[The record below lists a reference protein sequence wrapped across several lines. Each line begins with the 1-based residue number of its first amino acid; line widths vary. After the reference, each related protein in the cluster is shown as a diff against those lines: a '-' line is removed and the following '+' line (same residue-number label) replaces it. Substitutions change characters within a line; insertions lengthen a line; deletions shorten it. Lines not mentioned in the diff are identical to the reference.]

1 MGVCVSIVSV
11 HLMVTRSKEDG
22 EVENS
27 AHAQQTGKRR
37 MTKPWVVVPTMLAV
51 VSLMALAASTACA
64 GTSAPIAP
72 RAPIAPIVRVV
83 SEMVWPEGI
92 PGDVPGV
99 RGDFELRLNIG
110 ERGDVRFRARGRA
123 EGPGIINHALYS
135 MWLNN
140 PAGEVVFIDAAQA
153 REEPTGK
160 KLLTGEVDCMVGV
173 DLRDDLVQAPFNAT
187 SIEDL
192 TATIREGPG
201 SNRLMAQ
208 APLKVSDL
216 EGRVVLQF
224 TFTEFELASLVV
236 PVFGERQRRF
246 VPQGELS
253 DDRRCIDGRFFDD
266 RRDRDRRDRE
276 DQQRRDREDQQRRDQ
291 EDQQRRDREDQEDQQ
306 RRDREDQQRRDRQD
320 QEPRDREDRVDR
332 ERQERDDRGDQ
343 ERRDRQDQEPQD
355 RQDQERRDREDRGER
370 ERQQREGQERPD
382 RQDQE
387 RGDRER
393 RDREDQERRRDDE
406 EQRQDEESGGG

>member
-1 MGVCVSIVSV
+1 M
-11 HLMVTRSKEDG
+11 MVTPKED
-22 EVENS
+22 EAVKSS
-27 AHAQQTGKRR
+27 ANGQTTAERG
-37 MTKPWVVVPTMLAV
+37 MPKPRVVVAMLAV

-64 GTSAPIAP
+64 GASPPSAPSALG
-72 RAPIAPIVRVV
+72 APIVRTV

-92 PGDVPGV
+92 PGEVPNV

-160 KLLTGEVDCMVGV
+160 KLLTGELDCIVGV

-187 SIEDL
+187 SIENL

-253 DDRRCIDGRFFDD
+253 DDSRCIDGRFFDD
-266 RRDRDRRDRE
+266 RDRDRFRDRDRDRDRE
-276 DQQRRDREDQQRRDQ
+276 DHFTADGHPG
-291 EDQQRRDREDQEDQQ
+291 
-306 RRDREDQQRRDRQD
+306 
-320 QEPRDREDRVDR
+320 EPSVLGSLPAGCL
-332 ERQERDDRGDQ
+332 QTFFGL
-343 ERRDRQDQEPQD
+343 PT
-355 RQDQERRDREDRGER
+355 
-370 ERQQREGQERPD
+370 
-382 RQDQE
+382 
-387 RGDRER
+387 
-393 RDREDQERRRDDE
+393 
-406 EQRQDEESGGG
+406 